1 MKLVLE
7 IDLEQYPD
15 VESMRH
21 VFMDLAK
28 VTKNWPGNASP
39 TTLLDEHPEL
49 EEILLAEAKKAVTA
63 SEYDAM
69 GEDAATQLPSTARM
83 YMDRTPFDS
92 SARGDYTKGKV
103 QTVTISP
110 PEISEIND
118 LLKNL
123 NLGEPV
129 VLNMDEDLGEQLR
142 AVFDAQSPK
151 TRH

>member
-28 VTKNWPGNASP
+28 VTKNWPGNAPP

-103 QTVTISP
+103 QTMTVSP
-110 PEISEIND
+110 PEISDIND
-118 LLKNL
+118 LLEH
-123 NLGEPV
+123 LGNAV